1 MFNQGQTQ
9 WGDCKVATENWPMRG
24 HAHVG
29 LRKRQ
34 MTPWWPSC
42 VLTNVFVICQ
52 NPNRVI
58 CDTEEVEKKW
68 RRNENELNMM
78 ETFIF
83 RQLTGLISRT
93 RSLQTFYIVVSPTFN
108 HISSSP
114 SLSHSPGA
122 QDHNSFLLLC
132 LRWRDGAGGG
142 GESVLLSQSFHF
154 NPRLLNRQIFT
165 TIRAPKLLHEELF
178 LSCCEKNMVN

>member
-1 MFNQGQTQ
+1 
-9 WGDCKVATENWPMRG
+9 
-24 HAHVG
+24 
-29 LRKRQ
+29 
-34 MTPWWPSC
+34 
-42 VLTNVFVICQ
+42 
-52 NPNRVI
+52 
-58 CDTEEVEKKW
+58 
-68 RRNENELNMM
+68 M

-114 SLSHSPGA
+114 SLFHSPSA

-132 LRWRDGAGGG
+132 LRWRVGASGGG

-178 LSCCEKNMVN
+178 LSCCEKNMVNQKVLLTGPHYNGGEVIISGPFITPQHLFIGFPALLCLILLPGQVNKYYLIMEYPIRYFIRPHERNLFFIIRV